1 MVSRY
6 RHRSS
11 SIETGAV
18 NMKATMRSIC
28 FLFLVAASVTGGNA
42 GIPDLSTLDVCVLVP
57 GDEVARAVAAT
68 LQETK
73 RFNSPDGDIARCV
86 YIVTPTGNDGSA
98 PRAFAVELEPPS
110 NFTEVRPYV
119 DEPTQDIKGLGDG
132 AWASRDP
139 DIGRFRLWVLRRG
152 VATLYLTG
160 DDEDELRKIADLVL
174 SKL

>member
-1 MVSRY
+1 MKLIALTVVMVAT
-6 RHRSS
+6 
-11 SIETGAV
+11 IAAAAGAP
-18 NMKATMRSIC
+18 AT
-28 FLFLVAASVTGGNA
+28 L
-42 GIPDLSTLDVCVLVP
+42 DLRTLDVCVLVP

-73 RFNSPDGDIARCV
+73 KFNSPDGDIARCV
-86 YIVTPTGNDGSA
+86 YIVAPLGDDGSQ

-132 AWASRDP
+132 AWVSRDP
-139 DIGRFRLWVLRRG
+139 DTGRFRLWVLRRG

-160 DDEDELRKIADLVL
+160 DNENELGEVAELVL